1 MFLIEKQHLMGHHSE
16 RRNRMFMAN
25 KETKNLI
32 HLSQLGN
39 HHDQA
44 QPLLLQNYPN
54 HFHHH
59 KLSTNKRKTNFIC
72 TMTKKIVLYK
82 SKQVAAMLR
91 SSTSNMVSD
100 IRLYIIFIAFTKSQ
114 IVLPIADI
122 SNSNEIGF
130 SLSFI
135 ANIIQR
141 RAPSAFP
148 KSYLSIKHWVT
159 KDYQKRSTER
169 TSNNIE

>member
-1 MFLIEKQHLMGHHSE
+1 
-16 RRNRMFMAN
+16 
-25 KETKNLI
+25 
-32 HLSQLGN
+32 
-39 HHDQA
+39 
-44 QPLLLQNYPN
+44 
-54 HFHHH
+54 
-59 KLSTNKRKTNFIC
+59 
-72 TMTKKIVLYK
+72 MTKKIVLYK

-91 SSTSNMVSD
+91 SSASNMVSD

-141 RAPSAFP
+141 WAPSAFP
-148 KSYLSIKHWVT
+148 KSYLLIKYWFT
-159 KDYQKRSTER
+159 KGYQKKSTER
-169 TSNNIE
+169 TSNNTE